1 VAGPRGTRTRPL
13 RSETRRRVL
22 DAAAEVFAARG
33 IASSSVSD
41 IAAAAGLT
49 KGAVYSNF
57 DSKDELVLALMEEHV
72 LRRLHNAMA
81 AFDAA
86 EDVGLAVHDLGAS
99 LVEAIHSDLTWQHLL
114 FEYCGLARR
123 DPALHAALGQ
133 RRREGRAAVAR
144 AIERIGRAR
153 GVPLPMTPDDL
164 AVAMLAISNGLALET
179 GMDADG
185 VPDDLFP
192 RLIALIVD
200 KPALAEPAGKPV
212 AAAGAKSAASA
223 KATAGAKKTAAAKSV
238 DAKSVDAKSA
248 DAKSADAKSAGA
260 QSVGAKSAVVR
271 SAGARSAGAKSA
283 GARSAAAK
291 PDKAAPPSATATK
304 PTAASKPAAATKP
317 APKTTAEP
325 KPRRSSKTSR

>member
-1 VAGPRGTRTRPL
+1 MTSTRGARTRPL

-41 IAAAAGLT
+41 IAQAAGLT

-57 DSKDELVLALMEEHV
+57 GSKDELVLTLMEEHV
-72 LRRLHNAMA
+72 LDRLHNALA

-99 LVEAIHSDLTWQHLL
+99 LVDAIHADLTWQHLL

-123 DPALHAALGQ
+123 DPALRAALAE
-133 RRREGRAAVAR
+133 RRREGRTAVAR
-144 AIERIGRAR
+144 AIERIAAAR
-153 GVPLPMTPDDL
+153 GVELPMPAADL

-192 RLIALIVD
+192 RLIALII
-200 KPALAEPAGKPV
+200 G
-212 AAAGAKSAASA
+212 
-223 KATAGAKKTAAAKSV
+223 
-238 DAKSVDAKSA
+238 
-248 DAKSADAKSAGA
+248 
-260 QSVGAKSAVVR
+260 Q
-271 SAGARSAGAKSA
+271 
-283 GARSAAAK
+283 
-291 PDKAAPPSATATK
+291 
-304 PTAASKPAAATKP
+304 
-317 APKTTAEP
+317 
-325 KPRRSSKTSR
+325 